1 MRHGVIARQYT
12 VPLVLKCPQ
21 WLYLFQLNSEQS
33 KYSEYAKKRK
43 RWSEICGTFSC
54 LVCASVTA
62 RVMKKKDTTGCRRCW
77 LINTVNLQDHSTHKN
92 NKGLY
97 PKKDKKPHSFMKTLQ
112 IPETLFYTNSDNG
125 GFQPLFLF
133 THWFGSRKGQSA
145 VHTHRHVMETCAAPV
160 RAALRASSPSFSMS
174 LHKPSVINPETSS
187 RLKRNEHVCVST
199 TPAPEHQSPRGRAN
213 TPVKEHLMWQQ
224 CVLAFI
230 VYEQA
235 AHTRLRPRRR
245 VL

>member
-1 MRHGVIARQYT
+1 MT
-12 VPLVLKCPQ
+12 
-21 WLYLFQLNSEQS
+21 LFISAELGTKQILWICKE
-33 KYSEYAKKRK
+33 KKALE
-43 RWSEICGTFSC
+43 WNMWNFFLFSLC
-54 LVCASVTA
+54 QCHSTSYE
-62 RVMKKKDTTGCRRCW
+62 KKDTTGCRRCW

-125 GFQPLFLF
+125 GFQPLFHF